1 MSLLLKYDK
10 KLRQCVPRYVGY
22 AYPFVGSSSSRNG
35 GGDDG
40 SGSGNGNGNGNGGNG
55 NGWIGGNGWMVV
67 VMVLVVEMV
76 VRNNI
81 WLQMLEKCMM
91 VNSVFM
97 QMYLK
102 KVDE

>member
-1 MSLLLKYDK
+1 MSAQLKYDK

-55 NGWIGGNGWMVV
+55 NGVAGGNGNVGGGNGAGGGNGGQEQY
-67 VMVLVVEMV
+67 LVAD
-76 VRNNI
+76 VRK
-81 WLQMLEKCMM
+81 MPDG
-91 VNSVFM
+91 NSVFM

>member
-1 MSLLLKYDK
+1 MGKTAEANVFRQYIEQMKKKTKEMQQAKEMVEQTKCPPGFKYDK

-55 NGWIGGNGWMVV
+55 NSCWW
-67 VMVLVVEMV
+67 
-76 VRNNI
+76 
-81 WLQMLEKCMM
+81 
-91 VNSVFM
+91 
-97 QMYLK
+97 
-102 KVDE
+102 